1 MQRCALSRSAVPSMR
16 MIRTHSRCSSSRWM
30 ASSCNGRPTGSVCSA
45 CLPAGRSRFRPLA
58 SAAVRLTR
66 LLICWLLS
74 SFIAVWAGSVQADET
89 LTADI
94 APQPVA
100 DALAEFARQTGLQVI
115 YLTPIATQRTSAG
128 ARTGMSPSDA
138 LTRLLDGTGL
148 RFRFLNDRTVRIYVI
163 DQDEGTPAPAPPPPR
178 PKPAEHA
185 PPSPSTLGDE
195 VVVIG
200 SRGAERLTQVPVSVT
215 VRTSEALER
224 SGARTLEAIAGL
236 TPGVEYD

>member
-45 CLPAGRSRFRPLA
+45 CLWAGR
-58 SAAVRLTR
+58 
-66 LLICWLLS
+66 
-74 SFIAVWAGSVQADET
+74 VQADET

-128 ARTGMSPSDA
+128 ALTGMSASDA

-148 RFRFLNDRTVRIYVI
+148 RFRFLNDRTVRIYVV
-163 DQDEGTPAPAPPPPR
+163 DQDEGTPPPA
-178 PKPAEHA
+178 
-185 PPSPSTLGDE
+185 
-195 VVVIG
+195 
-200 SRGAERLTQVPVSVT
+200 
-215 VRTSEALER
+215 
-224 SGARTLEAIAGL
+224 
-236 TPGVEYD
+236 